1 MRANSPSWTG
11 THLIRACLS
20 GFRTI
25 CLNSK
30 ESLYKGADTKLG
42 YLYRDKGFLS
52 KMASNRYIDLLY
64 HIQSYWIVCFC
75 LPPLPSELTVE
86 TPTRRDSILKE
97 DILFLFSIQFN
108 QGIRPSSSIAA
119 QLTSRA
125 HAEEA
130 SDTLTRYYG
139 GRRNDGVDLHPLYSG

>member
-1 MRANSPSWTG
+1 MSLQSTYFGAPPV
-11 THLIRACLS
+11 CLAS
-20 GFRTI
+20 ERYAST
-25 CLNSK
+25 LK
-30 ESLYKGADTKLG
+30 SLYT
-42 YLYRDKGFLS
+42 RVRTGFLS
-52 KMASNRYIDLLY
+52 KMDSNRYIDLLY
-64 HIQSYWIVCFC
+64 HIQSYLIVCCC